1 MIKVNAMGDVC
12 PIPVIKTKNAIK
24 EMAEGGVVE
33 VLVDNE
39 IAVQNLTKMAKQ
51 KQYDCRSEKIAE
63 NEYKVTITVPG
74 TAATAGTVTGAEA
87 SAAAGTV
94 AEANAGT
101 AAGTVTGAEAS
112 AAAGTVTGTDAAATA
127 EPAAASKA
135 EEAISCMLDS
145 RRKKKLVVLRSGK
158 MGEGSDELG
167 TALMKSFIYA
177 LTELEEL
184 PETILLYNGGA
195 YLSCEGS
202 DSLEDLKS
210 LEAQGVEIMTCGTC
224 LNYYGIADRLAVGS
238 VTNMYAIAE
247 KMAEADTIICP

>member
-1 MIKVNAMGDVC
+1 MIKVNAIGDTC

-24 EMAEGGVVE
+24 QMNGEGVVE
-33 VLVDNE
+33 VMVDNE

-51 KQYDCRSEKIAE
+51 KQYACRSEKLSGE
-63 NEYKVTITVPG
+63 EYRVVITV
-74 TAATAGTVTGAEA
+74 TKGAQED
-87 SAAAGTV
+87 G
-94 AEANAGT
+94 GQ
-101 AAGTVTGAEAS
+101 
-112 AAAGTVTGTDAAATA
+112 TDALAAVTF
-127 EPAAASKA
+127 PAPSETPDADAC
-135 EEAISCMLDS
+135 IPDG
-145 RRKKKLVVLRSGK
+145 RKKKKIVVIRSGK
-158 MGEGSDELG
+158 MGEGNDELG
-167 TALMKSFIYA
+167 AVLMKGFIYA

-195 YLSCEGS
+195 PLSCEDS
-202 DSLEDLKS
+202 DSLEDLKT

>member
-74 TAATAGTVTGAEA
+74 TAAAARTMDGANIGA
-87 SAAAGTV
+87 RAGTV
-94 AEANAGT
+94 AEANVGT
-101 AAGTVTGAEAS
+101 TAGTVDGADAS
-112 AAAGTVTGTDAAATA
+112 TAAGTVTGTDAAATA

-135 EEAISCMLDS
+135 EEAISCMPDS

>member
-74 TAATAGTVTGAEA
+74 TATTAGTVPGAEA
-87 SAAAGTV
+87 SAAAGTG
-94 AEANAGT
+94 E
-101 AAGTVTGAEAS
+101 E
-112 AAAGTVTGTDAAATA
+112 AATA

-135 EEAISCMLDS
+135 EEAISCMPDS

>member
-51 KQYDCRSEKIAE
+51 KQYVCRSEKVAE

-74 TAATAGTVTGAEA
+74 TATTAGTVPGAEA
-87 SAAAGTV
+87 SAAAGTG
-94 AEANAGT
+94 E
-101 AAGTVTGAEAS
+101 E
-112 AAAGTVTGTDAAATA
+112 AATA
-127 EPAAASKA
+127 EPAAVSKA
-135 EEAISCMLDS
+135 EEAISCMPDS

>member
-51 KQYDCRSEKIAE
+51 KQYVCRSEKVAE

-94 AEANAGT
+94 AGANADT
-101 AAGTVTGAEAS
+101 TAGTVTRAN
-112 AAAGTVTGTDAAATA
+112 AAATA
-127 EPAAASKA
+127 AEPAAVSKA
-135 EEAISCMLDS
+135 EEVISCMPDS

-210 LEAQGVEIMTCGTC
+210 LEAQGVEILTCGTC

>member
-51 KQYDCRSEKIAE
+51 KQYVCRSEKVAE

-74 TAATAGTVTGAEA
+74 TATTAGTVPGAEA
-87 SAAAGTV
+87 SAAAGTG
-94 AEANAGT
+94 E
-101 AAGTVTGAEAS
+101 E
-112 AAAGTVTGTDAAATA
+112 AATA
-127 EPAAASKA
+127 EPAAVSKA
-135 EEAISCMLDS
+135 EEAISCMPDS

-195 YLSCEGS
+195 
-202 DSLEDLKS
+202 
-210 LEAQGVEIMTCGTC
+210 
-224 LNYYGIADRLAVGS
+224 
-238 VTNMYAIAE
+238 
-247 KMAEADTIICP
+247 

>member
-51 KQYDCRSEKIAE
+51 KQYVCRSEKVAE

-74 TAATAGTVTGAEA
+74 TAATAGTVTGADA

-112 AAAGTVTGTDAAATA
+112 AAAGTGEEAATA
-127 EPAAASKA
+127 EPAAVSKA
-135 EEAISCMLDS
+135 EEAISCMPDS

-238 VTNMYAIAE
+238 VTNMYAIVE

>member
-51 KQYDCRSEKIAE
+51 KQYVCRSEKVAE

-74 TAATAGTVTGAEA
+74 TAATAGTVTGA
-87 SAAAGTV
+87 
-94 AEANAGT
+94 N
-101 AAGTVTGAEAS
+101 
-112 AAAGTVTGTDAAATA
+112 AAATA
-127 EPAAASKA
+127 AEPAAVSKA
-135 EEAISCMLDS
+135 EEAISCMPDS

>member
-51 KQYDCRSEKIAE
+51 KQYVCRSEKVAE

-74 TAATAGTVTGAEA
+74 TAATAGTVTGA
-87 SAAAGTV
+87 
-94 AEANAGT
+94 N
-101 AAGTVTGAEAS
+101 
-112 AAAGTVTGTDAAATA
+112 AAATA
-127 EPAAASKA
+127 AEPAAVSKA
-135 EEAISCMLDS
+135 EEVISCMPDS

>member
-33 VLVDNE
+33 VLADNE

-51 KQYDCRSEKIAE
+51 KQYVCRSEKVAE

-74 TAATAGTVTGAEA
+74 TATTAGTVPGAEA
-87 SAAAGTV
+87 SAAAGTG
-94 AEANAGT
+94 E
-101 AAGTVTGAEAS
+101 E
-112 AAAGTVTGTDAAATA
+112 AATA
-127 EPAAASKA
+127 EPAAVSKA
-135 EEAISCMLDS
+135 EEAISCMPDS

>member
-51 KQYDCRSEKIAE
+51 KQYVCRSEKVAE

-74 TAATAGTVTGAEA
+74 TATTAGTVPGAEA
-87 SAAAGTV
+87 SAGEGTV
-94 AEANAGT
+94 P
-101 AAGTVTGAEAS
+101 GAEAS
-112 AAAGTVTGTDAAATA
+112 ASVGTVTGTDAVAAA
-127 EPAAASKA
+127 EPAAVSKA
-135 EEAISCMLDS
+135 EEAISCMPDS

>member
-51 KQYDCRSEKIAE
+51 KQYVCRSEKVAE

-74 TAATAGTVTGAEA
+74 TAATAGTVSGADASAGEGTVPGAEA
-87 SAAAGTV
+87 SASV
-94 AEANAGT
+94 
-101 AAGTVTGAEAS
+101 
-112 AAAGTVTGTDAAATA
+112 GTVTGTDAVAAA
-127 EPAAASKA
+127 EPAAVSKA
-135 EEAISCMLDS
+135 EEAISCMPDS

>member
-51 KQYDCRSEKIAE
+51 KQYVCRSEKVAE

-94 AEANAGT
+94 AGANADT
-101 AAGTVTGAEAS
+101 TAGTVTRAN
-112 AAAGTVTGTDAAATA
+112 AAATA
-127 EPAAASKA
+127 AEPAAVSKA
-135 EEAISCMLDS
+135 EEAISCMPDS